1 MNPAPSSLRS
11 RRPLFYGL
19 LCACIGVWGYVL
31 LLVAQGIS
39 QGGMPTDVPSPPVI
53 SGDAPAAG
61 PARPKPEATYRA
73 DFADPFVVPEA
84 VLARPEAPRPRVV
97 ARAPP
102 APPPPLALLGIV
114 GRTALLRDE
123 AGATFVARAGDRVG
137 RTHLLRVAPGHV
149 VLRHEGRR
157 VTLALRP

>member
-1 MNPAPSSLRS
+1 MNPVPSSLRS
-11 RRPLFYGL
+11 RRPFFYGL

-39 QGGMPTDVPSPPVI
+39 QAR
-53 SGDAPAAG
+53 APAAVPPQPAFGERPVAG
-61 PARPKPEATYRA
+61 PARPAAAVAYRA

-84 VLARPEAPRPRVV
+84 VLARPEAPRRRVV

-102 APPPPLALLGIV
+102 APPPLALLGIV
-114 GRTALLRDE
+114 GGTALLRDA
-123 AGATFVARAGDRVG
+123 AGATFIARAGDRVG

-149 VLRHEGRR
+149 VLRHEGRT